1 MSDLFLRACRREPVE
16 RTPVWL
22 MRQAGRA
29 LPEYREVRSRVDF
42 LTLCRTP
49 ELAAKVTLQPV
60 DRLGVDAAILF
71 SDILIPAEPMG
82 FKVEF
87 NPAPVLDNPVRTA
100 ADVERIRT
108 PSPEETVPYVYD
120 TLRIL
125 RRELDGR
132 VPVIGFGAAPFT
144 LAVYLVEGQ
153 GSKSFGK
160 IKGLLYSDP
169 VTAEKL
175 LDKVATMTAAYLTA
189 QVHSGAQAIQ
199 LFDSWAGILG
209 APEFRRFALA
219 HARRVAD
226 QLKPLG
232 VPLIYFALNSG
243 HLFEEIRQCGCDV
256 AGVDW
261 RTPLSVA
268 SEILGDRFAVQGNL
282 DPCVLL
288 GTPEVVAER
297 ASAILTEGASLPGHV
312 FNLGHGVLPETPV
325 ENLQALVDAVRGYRK
340 P

>member
-1 MSDLFLRACRREPVE
+1 
-16 RTPVWL
+16 

-29 LPEYREVRSRVDF
+29 LPEYRQVRSRVDF

-49 ELAAKVTLQPV
+49 ELAAEVTLQPV

-125 RRELDGR
+125 RRELEGR

-144 LAVYLVEGQ
+144 LAVYLVEGR

-175 LDKVATMTAAYLTA
+175 LDKVSTMTAAYLTA
-189 QVHSGAQAIQ
+189 QVHAGAQAIQ

-219 HARRVAD
+219 HARRVAE

-243 HLFEEIRQCGCDV
+243 HLFEEIRECGCDV

-268 SEILGDRFAVQGNL
+268 SKILGDRFAVQGNL

-297 ASAILTEGASLPGHV
+297 TSAILTEGASLPGHV

-325 ENLQALVDAVRGYRK
+325 ENLQALVDAVRDHRAL
-340 P
+340 